1 MIVRHLVIA
10 AAVAVGLLTY
20 GRHSQAQMQQQS
32 RTYRAVLEQCMGQG
46 LELAE
51 CHRLNSRF

>member
-1 MIVRHLVIA
+1 MRHLLIA

>member
-1 MIVRHLVIA
+1 MRNLMIA
-10 AAVAVGLLTY
+10 AAVAVGLLAY
-20 GRHSQAQMQQQS
+20 GRHSEAQMQQQS
-32 RTYRAVLEQCMGQG
+32 KSYRAVLEQCMEQG

>member
-1 MIVRHLVIA
+1 MRNLTIA
-10 AAVAVGLLTY
+10 AAVAVGLLAY
-20 GRHSQAQMQQQS
+20 GRHSEAQMEQRSQGYKA
-32 RTYRAVLEQCMGQG
+32 TLEQCIGQG